1 MLQLVDAVTP
11 AARRALQRELPGVRL
26 VQVVHVSGPESI
38 DEARQVAETAHAI
51 VLDSG
56 NPNLEV
62 KELGGTGR
70 RHDWAISAQIR
81 ERVDVPVLLGG
92 GLKPEN
98 AAEALATVRPWAL
111 DVCSGL
117 RDTNAVLI
125 PERLESFAS
134 AMQAVTVG

>member
-1 MLQLVDAVTP
+1 M
-11 AARRALQRELPGVRL
+11 RL
-26 VQVVHVSGPESI
+26 AQVVHVSGPESI
-38 DEARQVAETAHAI
+38 DEAREVAETAHAI

-92 GLKPEN
+92 GLSPEN
-98 AAEALATVRPWAL
+98 AADALAKVEPWAL

-117 RDTNAVLI
+117 RDRDAVLL
-125 PERLESFAS
+125 PNRLKQFA
-134 AMQAVTVG
+134 AAVQGTGVR